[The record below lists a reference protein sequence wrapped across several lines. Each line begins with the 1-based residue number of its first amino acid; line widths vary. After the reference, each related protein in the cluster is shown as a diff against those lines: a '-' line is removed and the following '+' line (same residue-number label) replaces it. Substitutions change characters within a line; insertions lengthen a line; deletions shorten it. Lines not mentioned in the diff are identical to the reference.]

1 MHPSELPPKHVYVL
15 DGTDTAGN
23 RAPRISALD
32 EQVFHRID
40 CTAAASIIVTGFGI
54 FEYVGSVADDAT
66 AAKYID
72 PLTGAP
78 FTDKDIFDDS
88 SHGAGFY
95 EKIDTEAMTVPMIA
109 GQTMFGKF
117 KTIDTNGTTF
127 KGFAYART
135 K

>member
-23 RAPRISALD
+23 RAPRISAPD
-32 EQVFHRID
+32 EQVFHSIHS
-40 CTAAASIIVTGFGI
+40 TLSASISVTGYGI
-54 FEYVGSVADDAT
+54 FEYVASVADNAA

-72 PLTGAP
+72 PLTGEP
-78 FTDKDIFDDS
+78 FVSKAIFDDS
-88 SHGAGFY
+88 DHGAGFY

-109 GQTMFGKF
+109 GQTMYGKF